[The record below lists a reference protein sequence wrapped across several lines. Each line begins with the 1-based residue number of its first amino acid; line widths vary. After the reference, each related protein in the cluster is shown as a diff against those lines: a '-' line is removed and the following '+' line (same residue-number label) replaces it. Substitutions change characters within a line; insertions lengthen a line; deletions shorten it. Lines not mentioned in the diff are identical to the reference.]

1 MLTVHHLGISQSER
15 IVWLCEELEIDYEL
29 KRYDR
34 RADNRLAPDDYK
46 ALHPMGIAPVI
57 TDGDLVLGESGA
69 ICDYICGRYGDGR
82 LTPGPDDPDFA
93 GHLFWFHGSNATF
106 MTTLMMQLV
115 LSGGGEGNPAA
126 PFVADR
132 SRRGWEMVEAACRS
146 AVLWRRE
153 SHHRGHHD
161 GLLPDHQPG
170 LSRHVHRGLSQ
181 REGLSEAHRRSGPLS
196 KGHGQGGAWHGAD
209 VGLRYPHGR

>member
-15 IVWLCEELEIDYEL
+15 IVWLCEELGLGYQL

-69 ICDYICGRYGDGR
+69 ICEYVTARYGEGR
-82 LTPGPDDPDFA
+82 LSPGPDDPDFA
-93 GHLFWFHGSNATF
+93 DHLFWFHWSNGTF

-115 LSGGGEGNPAA
+115 LGMSGGQENPAA
-126 PFVADR
+126 GFVADR
-132 SRRGWEMVEAACRS
+132 SRRGWAMVEDRLGWAPFFGGRNLTTADIMMVYCLTTSRAFRGAS
-146 AVLWRRE
+146 IDPYPNLKAYLARIAERPAYRRAME
-153 SHHRGHHD
+153 KAE
-161 GLLPDHQPG
+161 PG
-170 LSRHVHRGLSQ
+170 WAPMLT
-181 REGLSEAHRRSGPLS
+181 
-196 KGHGQGGAWHGAD
+196 
-209 VGLRYPHGR
+209 